1 MSHCTN
7 SVAICKASPPPHPI
21 DASYIWRQSL
31 SSFRKAGTDLAPGSC
46 MISFI
51 TVPSLFLWFPVCDLQ
66 VDMAA
71 FLFKSCCCCHRNE
84 VQILR
89 RLLDLFRT
97 HDVTLTSV
105 TYTNSILSGCPLTSP
120 IYQKASFHFKRKLQV
135 WAHKWSGYIIKQT
148 YEFTPLF
155 CRLHIGGNLCI
166 LRLWE

>member
-1 MSHCTN
+1 
-7 SVAICKASPPPHPI
+7 
-21 DASYIWRQSL
+21 
-31 SSFRKAGTDLAPGSC
+31 

-89 RLLDLFRT
+89 RMLDLFRT

-105 TYTNSILSGCPLTSP
+105 TYTNSILSGCPLTAPFIRRPPFVLSRNSKFGH
-120 IYQKASFHFKRKLQV
+120 INN
-135 WAHKWSGYIIKQT
+135 SGYIIKLS
-148 YEFTPLF
+148 YELTPLF
-155 CRLHIGGNLCI
+155 CRLRMAEISASYDHENKQSFND
-166 LRLWE
+166 